1 MSESIQE
8 EDLFEQALA
17 EAAAAK
23 EAQVGTPK
31 VETPSAASPELADS
45 NEVTVEVASTAAID
59 AGAEIEAGAEAEAEN
74 GENHAANNEDM
85 INRIGHLTRM
95 FHESLSGL
103 GLDQMIE
110 HVAHD
115 IPDARERLNYV
126 AKMTEQAAE
135 RVLNATDIASPL
147 QDELSITALSI
158 EARWKA
164 VMASPSL
171 KSEYNQAAEETLE
184 FLQQTAKNT
193 KETKDLLMEI
203 MMAQDFQDLTGQVI
217 KKITGL
223 AQDVEKQL
231 LQVLVDYSPPAKK
244 AEEGLLN
251 GPQIDKTKVDVVGS
265 QAQVDDLLDSLGF

>member
-1 MSESIQE
+1 MSHSIQE

-17 EAAAAK
+17 EAAAIK
-23 EAQVGTPK
+23 EAQVGNPK
-31 VETPSAASPELADS
+31 VETPGISSSELTASKEMAADAASVELI
-45 NEVTVEVASTAAID
+45 TAST
-59 AGAEIEAGAEAEAEN
+59 ETEVVC
-74 GENHAANNEDM
+74 GENQMSGHEDM

-95 FHESLSGL
+95 FHESLRGL

-147 QDELSITALSI
+147 QDELSTTALSI
-158 EARWKA
+158 EKRWKD
-164 VMASPSL
+164 VVASSSL
-171 KSEYNQAAEETLE
+171 KSEYNEAVEETLA
-184 FLQQTAKNT
+184 FLEKTAKNT

-244 AEEGLLN
+244 TEEGLLN